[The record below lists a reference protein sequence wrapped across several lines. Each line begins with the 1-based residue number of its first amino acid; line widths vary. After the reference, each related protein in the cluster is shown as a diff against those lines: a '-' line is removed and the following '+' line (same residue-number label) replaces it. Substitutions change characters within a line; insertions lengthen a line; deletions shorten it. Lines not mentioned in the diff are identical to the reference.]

1 VQAVDLRMAM
11 EPIYRNVNQQN
22 LILPVH
28 VEKLERTFKAER
40 PRLAGREPI
49 RWTPGMWNVIV
60 PGRVSAKAKGSW
72 YHAPIWERG
81 R

>member
-1 VQAVDLRMAM
+1 MQAVDLRMAM

-28 VEKLERTFKAER
+28 VEKLERTFKAEW
-40 PRLAGREPI
+40 PRLGGRELI